1 MEIGINILQ
10 VNISNLNDDEVR
22 KTNQKTPKNMEM
34 KNLRLVF
41 RRLKYY
47 PLQWKGGKIQSKP
60 SYNKEP
66 LMVIQWLIV
75 Y

>member
-1 MEIGINILQ
+1 MKIGINILQ

-22 KTNQKTPKNMEM
+22 KTNQKTPKNMKM

-47 PLQWKGGKIQSKP
+47 PFQ
-60 SYNKEP
+60 
-66 LMVIQWLIV
+66 
-75 Y
+75 